1 MGIIFLT
8 MKEPFVIT
16 ANHAGKEKEF
26 EAQLFITGYSHRFRV
41 MIDGMEVFFE
51 RDEDG
56 NYRAVAATGNTEPAM
71 KKIDAALLQSISIA
85 IEAILK

>member
-1 MGIIFLT
+1 
-8 MKEPFVIT
+8 MKEPFIIT

-41 MIDGMEVFFE
+41 MIEGMEIFFE

-56 NYRAVAATGNTEPAM
+56 NYRAIATAGSIEPAM
-71 KKIDAALLQSISIA
+71 KKIDPALLQSISIA